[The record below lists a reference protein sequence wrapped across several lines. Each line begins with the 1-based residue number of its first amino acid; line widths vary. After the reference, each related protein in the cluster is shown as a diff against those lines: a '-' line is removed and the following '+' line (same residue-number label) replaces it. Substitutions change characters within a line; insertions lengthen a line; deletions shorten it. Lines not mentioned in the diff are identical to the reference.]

1 MGTGLFYRLH
11 GNQIGQLHNL
21 NDDNIHTA
29 WEIQKPNENG
39 ISNEAFFVRVILDYE
54 NNVVEC

>member
-1 MGTGLFYRLH
+1 MFYCLH

-21 NDDNIHTA
+21 SDDNIHTA

>member
-1 MGTGLFYRLH
+1 VGTGLFYHLH
-11 GNQIGQLHNL
+11 GNQIRQLHNL

-29 WEIQKPNENG
+29 WEPNENG
-39 ISNEAFFVRVILDYE
+39 ISNEAFFVSVVLDYE